1 MTAHGL
7 PFSPLKRCPLLSRSA
22 PASKFHDGSYGG
34 WKYAIAGRTPN
45 QATSRPAVILTRLTA
60 TLFALVLAVGFSLAS
75 ANQSSST
82 WKADSGE
89 RSGVLQSVTLRAAAM
104 RLDVGVFSH
113 LFEARRFGKP
123 ASLLPGP
130 SGFAA
135 AESDIRHLANPG
147 KDRQPERSIQGA
159 IRRFL
164 TPLQPRA
171 PPAIAV

>member
-1 MTAHGL
+1 
-7 PFSPLKRCPLLSRSA
+7 
-22 PASKFHDGSYGG
+22 
-34 WKYAIAGRTPN
+34 
-45 QATSRPAVILTRLTA
+45 VILTRLTA

-164 TPLQPRA
+164 TALQPCA